1 MKHSTKKA
9 LSSLDFAI
17 AECTRPSKMD
27 DEFTLAEYIVKS
39 KMPRSTAQEHLD
51 NLVRSGVLSKRKIS
65 IDGSLRNL
73 FKKTC

>member
-1 MKHSTKKA
+1 MKHNTQKA
-9 LSSLDFAI
+9 LTSLDFAI

-27 DEFTLAEYIVKS
+27 DEFTIDEYIVKS
-39 KMPRSTAQEHLD
+39 KMPRSTAQQNLD

>member
-1 MKHSTKKA
+1 MKHNTQKA

-17 AECTRPSKMD
+17 AESTTPSRID
-27 DEFTLAEYIVKS
+27 DEFTLSEYIVKS
-39 KMPRSTAQEHLD
+39 KMPRSTAQQNLD

-65 IDGSLRNL
+65 IDGSLCNL

>member
-1 MKHSTKKA
+1 MKSETQKA
-9 LSSLDFAI
+9 VSSLDFAI

-39 KMPRSTAQEHLD
+39 KIPRTTAQQNLD
-51 NLVRSGVLSKRKIS
+51 NLVRSGLLSKRKIS

>member
-1 MKHSTKKA
+1 MKHNTQKA

-17 AECTRPSKMD
+17 AECTRPLKMD

-39 KMPRSTAQEHLD
+39 KMPRSTAQQNLD
-51 NLVRSGVLSKRKIS
+51 NLVSSGVLSKRKIS

>member
-1 MKHSTKKA
+1 MKHNTQKA

-39 KMPRSTAQEHLD
+39 KMPQTTAQRNLD